1 MDSSEQCALG
11 IDGQLKDAS
20 DIAWFHDPDDD
31 EPLQPDPV
39 QQPETFG
46 PGARR
51 SARTRKPTEKVLAS
65 GTRKPTAKAKRSAKL
80 SDIGSGLEDEVRGVD
95 AAMPAHADLN
105 SNEGKGDSG
114 DEDDEDSLRSLRS
127 ATQRPSSS
135 EMKLRDE
142 DRAVSTFISFP
153 FSHAEAKLNR
163 LTKLFQKTNKLL
175 ISV

>member
-39 QQPETFG
+39 QQPETSG

-80 SDIGSGLEDEVRGVD
+80 SDIGSGSEDEVRGVD
-95 AAMPAHADLN
+95 VAMPAHADLN

-114 DEDDEDSLRSLRS
+114 DEDDEESQACYT
-127 ATQRPSSS
+127 ATKQ
-135 EMKLRDE
+135 LGDE
-142 DRAVSTFISFP
+142 DRAVSTFISSP
-153 FSHAEAKLNR
+153 FGHAEAKLNR
-163 LTKLFQKTNKLL
+163 LTKLFQKTNELL
-175 ISV
+175 IFV